1 MRVEEADHQGRLQ
14 ATERQFIAVSN
25 EHKWIPTSMRE
36 SALTG
41 FHEPGFGSVPDRR
54 KLRPSKGEMRQ
65 APVVLLPSPRAI
77 LRDDDNAGAQD
88 GRIDGETRMR
98 SSPGKPPSRTRSY
111 FIQYLSLLLRCPSTP
126 RRW

>member
-1 MRVEEADHQGRLQ
+1 VTR
-14 ATERQFIAVSN
+14 
-25 EHKWIPTSMRE
+25 SM
-36 SALTG
+36 
-41 FHEPGFGSVPDRR
+41 
-54 KLRPSKGEMRQ
+54 SKGEMRQ
-65 APVVLLPSPRAI
+65 APVVLLPSVLVI